1 MDLTYNKITK
11 FVNTVGFNTN
21 SNPYEQIMIAQ
32 IVDFRNN
39 QITKFDDSVL
49 ALYSVCNINAFAYF
63 LRLLQKIRIDSN
75 PLDCSCSSY
84 NMLSF
89 YQTYITIPN
98 NPQIS
103 NNIFLP
109 RCATPSIYFGRSIYS
124 FISFSQCTSSLSF
137 NNVCPTTTTITTAT
151 TALTTTTTTTLTTT
165 QANVGRR
172 NIIIEIIKKFFSLF
186 KRLLYQAN

>member
-1 MDLTYNKITK
+1 M
-11 FVNTVGFNTN
+11 
-21 SNPYEQIMIAQ
+21 MAQ

-49 ALYSVCNINAFAYF
+49 ALYSVCNINSFAYF
-63 LRLLQKIRIDSN
+63 LRLLQKMRIDSN

-124 FISFSQCTSSLSF
+124 FTSISTCSSSLSF
-137 NNVCPTTTTITTAT
+137 NNVCPTTTTTITTVT
-151 TALTTTTTTTLTTT
+151 TALTTTTTLTTT
-165 QANVGRR
+165 QPNVGRR
-172 NIIIEIIKKFFSLF
+172 NIIKEIMKKFFSLF